1 MKFPH
6 LAKPAARTAALAA
19 ALMVA
24 TGGVLTL
31 AAPAQAQLAGGSDA
45 PVDITADELEV
56 INSQCLAIWRGSA
69 EALQDS
75 SRLRANTLRIRYV
88 TGRPARAGAEPS
100 CGDLDRMEA
109 EGEVYYV
116 TPQQRVRS
124 NAAVYEAASETITMT
139 GDVVAAQGQNVLRGQ
154 RLVINVATG
163 EARMETSARG
173 AGATGRV
180 RGVFYP
186 NASQGQPAAKR

>member
-1 MKFPH
+1 MH
-6 LAKPAARTAALAA
+6 LPRPAAGSAAAKLAA
-19 ALMVA
+19 AL
-24 TGGVLTL
+24 VLAGL
-31 AAPAQAQLAGGSDA
+31 VGWGAAGPAKAQLAGGSNA

-75 SRLRANTLRIRYV
+75 SRLRASVLRIRYAAA
-88 TGRPARAGAEPS
+88 RPARAGAEPS

-109 EGEVYYV
+109 EGPVYYV
-116 TPQQRVRS
+116 TPQQRVRA
-124 NAAVYEAASETITMT
+124 NAAVYEAASQTITMT

-163 EARMETSARG
+163 QARMETAARG
-173 AGATGRV
+173 TGASGRV

-186 NASQGQPAAKR
+186 NQAQPAAKR